1 MAQTLCPRPT
11 CSGVIINGKCSR
23 CGAFSYTGSPSGG
36 FQASRGKNP
45 IPITPENYVPIRL
58 MTCEQWKLITYAA
71 FIPRS
76 PQLKCIDRALNH
88 YEINTSFTAFQSV
101 QAAFNDWVA
110 CKGGM
115 NAALMSSRNKKK
127 GVQLLANQLAGEKVK
142 IPGDL
147 PEFMEAGMENARLGI
162 IYLFGKS
169 ELDRDVFGIVL
180 EGGLSVTGS
189 VLDFANLPNPAS
201 TIQTTYNVSKKVY
214 IKGHELLAARAK
226 SGGSSSSGQKKTIM
240 ESLEAFVKKI
250 LSSLQKAIKGI
261 DLRDAISF
269 VVGKTKALIKV
280 LAETFLKAAA
290 PFISG
295 GIDIA
300 KGVAKTVLG
309 AADLI
314 KSWWQGRGVELL
326 SGHPATIVQALRGA
340 MSRSLF
346 EGLYETLKGA
356 TSLALDI
363 AVAAAGTIVNMVW
376 SIVEALSKMVFR
388 LVETFCMWT
397 FCKKAR
403 ENWEIR
409 DDPRALHRNPT
420 QFNAWYKRH
429 AIPFPAIPALTLN
442 SRLCGDKM
450 RFLKVLKDDDIVV
463 SQAQFDKG
471 CVFVDGLKSYAAD
484 YLNDS
489 GFDFKSSDLIVKN
502 AIKVAKD
509 RGNLTFGSAIGEV
522 VKQVFVS

>member
-1 MAQTLCPRPT
+1 
-11 CSGVIINGKCSR
+11 
-23 CGAFSYTGSPSGG
+23 
-36 FQASRGKNP
+36 
-45 IPITPENYVPIRL
+45 
-58 MTCEQWKLITYAA
+58 MTSEQWKSLTKAR
-71 FIPRS
+71 FKPRS
-76 PQLKCIDRALNH
+76 PLLKSIDRELNR
-88 YEINTSFTAFQSV
+88 YEIDTSFATFKNVQDAFI
-101 QAAFNDWVA
+101 NWVGR
-110 CKGGM
+110 KGGM
-115 NAALMSSRNKKK
+115 NAALMSSRNNAK
-127 GVQLLANQLAGEKVK
+127 GVQYLADQLAGENVK

-180 EGGLSVTGS
+180 EGGLSITGS
-189 VLDFANLPNPAS
+189 ALEFAELANH
-201 TIQTTYNVSKKVY
+201 TGKVQTAYGASKKVY
-214 IKGHELLAARAK
+214 VKGKDLLAARSK
-226 SGGSSSSGQKKTIM
+226 SGSSTPSGQEKTIM
-240 ESLEAFVKKI
+240 EALEAFVKKI
-250 LSSLQKAIKGI
+250 LSSLRKAIKGI

-280 LAETFLKAAA
+280 LAETFLAAAA

-300 KGVAKTVLG
+300 RGVAKTILG

-314 KSWWQGRGVELL
+314 KSWWQGRGIEML

-340 MSRSLF
+340 MARSLF

-356 TSLALDI
+356 ASLGLDI
-363 AVAAAGTIVNMVW
+363 AVAAAGTIANLVL

-388 LVETFCMWT
+388 LVETFCMWA

-429 AIPFPAIPALTLN
+429 AVPFPAIAALTLN

-450 RFLKVLKDDDIVV
+450 RFLKVMNDDDMVV
-463 SQAQFDKG
+463 SQSQFDKG
-471 CVFVDGLKSYAAD
+471 CAFVDGLKSYGAD

-489 GFDFKSSDLIVKN
+489 GFDFKSSDAIVKN

-509 RGNLTFGSAIGEV
+509 RGKLTFGSAVGEV